1 MSVLDFA
8 RWAGWNAGRGR
19 RAPAL
24 VKPETLARIHK
35 AHIDT
40 GRMAQPRPGI
50 PGEGAYAL
58 GWGVVKFDWTH
69 APVLTHNGSNGL
81 NLAKVLVDTDKDVA
95 VALLTNFPG
104 NRAEDATNAALQT
117 LYRHY
122 APA

>member
-1 MSVLDFA
+1 
-8 RWAGWNAGRGR
+8 
-19 RAPAL
+19 
-24 VKPETLARIHK
+24 
-35 AHIDT
+35 
-40 GRMAQPRPGI
+40 
-50 PGEGAYAL
+50 
-58 GWGVVKFDWTH
+58 VVKFDWTH
-69 APVLTHNGSNGL
+69 GPVLTHNGSNGL